1 MQTPEPP
8 ADDGKPVQG
17 SPVSAN
23 WWSDPVVWGFV
34 LLAGAGIVV
43 SSIESGG
50 WPSNLVFVS
59 GVLVSVVLV
68 LLLSRKRAPP
78 HLDIARSAFEYRPML
93 AYYLAFMVLA
103 TLTKGEGILANEFAK
118 WVWFV
123 VLPILLL
130 FLLRGRLRGLAGLL
144 QSIGLRRQ
152 GLGKA
157 LLLGLLGYAAF
168 VPALPFL
175 LPATQ
180 LDRLKELLERPI
192 QFALL
197 LPASFLLSLVTAA
210 TTEETFFR
218 GILQSRLS
226 RFVGSELRSCLVTA
240 FLFGIYHLP
249 YAYFSSSWPTHG
261 NLVWAVS
268 SVLAEQMMMGLVLG
282 VLWLRTHNIA
292 APVLLHA
299 LVDTIAIMTMLKF
312 GGGPA

>member
-1 MQTPEPP
+1 
-8 ADDGKPVQG
+8 
-17 SPVSAN
+17 
-23 WWSDPVVWGFV
+23 
-34 LLAGAGIVV
+34 
-43 SSIESGG
+43 
-50 WPSNLVFVS
+50 
-59 GVLVSVVLV
+59 
-68 LLLSRKRAPP
+68 
-78 HLDIARSAFEYRPML
+78 ML
-93 AYYLAFMVLA
+93 AYYAAFMVLA

-123 VLPILLL
+123 ILPILVL

-144 QSIGLRRQ
+144 RSIGLRRQ

-180 LDRLKELLERPI
+180 IDRLKEILEQPV

-226 RFVGSELRSCLVTA
+226 RLVGSELRSCLVTA
-240 FLFGIYHLP
+240 FLFGVYHLP

-261 NLVWAVS
+261 NLLWAVS
-268 SVLAEQMMMGLVLG
+268 SVLAEQMMMGLILG

-299 LVDTIAIMTMLKF
+299 LVNTIAIMTMLKF
-312 GGGPA
+312 GGGLP